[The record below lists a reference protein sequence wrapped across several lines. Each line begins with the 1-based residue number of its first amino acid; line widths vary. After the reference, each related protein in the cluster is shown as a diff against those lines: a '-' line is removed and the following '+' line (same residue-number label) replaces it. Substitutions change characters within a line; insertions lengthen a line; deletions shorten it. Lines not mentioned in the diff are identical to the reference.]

1 MPKNPALLAQKLE
14 GIFIVKIRFYGMEEF
29 CLVGGLVYILL
40 QSVRLFICL
49 VADSYLAKYRS
60 VHLHFRQYPCILNIL
75 Y

>member
-40 QSVRLFICL
+40 QSVRLFMPSRRLLLSKIPFGTL
-49 VADSYLAKYRS
+49 TL
-60 VHLHFRQYPCILNIL
+60 
-75 Y
+75 